1 MSYLRLIPLLLLV
14 GCASTPPAS
23 TEQTRVTVDSYTV
36 LAELAMEREEPEQG
50 AELLFDAAMLSED
63 PGLAERVTRL
73 ADELDLNEMG
83 LEAATRWQTLAPN
96 DDRPAWFFG
105 IFQTRLGQYDAAID
119 SFLELIGQLDEEN
132 HGPALALVMEALLDE
147 PNPGAGTRIMTALAD
162 TYPDLAEGRYALA
175 RLAFRSGDF
184 ELALNSAA
192 EASELA
198 PDWVD
203 AKLLYARTLL
213 VAGRTDDG
221 LSIARSLVEKDPT
234 LELRLQYA
242 ELLLSAGENSEAKE
256 ILNEIIT
263 ESPGLA
269 EATRALA
276 FLALSE
282 EDLDEAERYFE
293 ELRGESAY
301 RNETFYYLGRIAET
315 RGDQLQATR
324 AYARVTEG
332 NHAVEAQLRTARIM
346 FDQTGDPDAALQHL
360 AEFGAASP
368 QFATQMLVA
377 RGQILVQIGR
387 SDAAMDLIDSALEEA
402 PGDEALTFAQVQL
415 YLELADQQSSSNDLD
430 AAERLLSEGLRKHP
444 GNLSIRYAQALL
456 FENQGR
462 MRKAATVLERLVEEE
477 PTNPAVLNAYGYLL
491 TDEFDR
497 HDEAA
502 DYIRRALA
510 MDSDN
515 AAIIDSM
522 GWVLFHLGQYEAALD
537 YLERAARL
545 VTDPEM
551 LAHLI
556 DVHWKLGNRE
566 IARQLLDSSLA
577 EFPDSRHL
585 IEVEQRIKQ

>member
-1 MSYLRLIPLLLLV
+1 
-14 GCASTPPAS
+14 
-23 TEQTRVTVDSYTV
+23 
-36 LAELAMEREEPEQG
+36 
-50 AELLFDAAMLSED
+50 
-63 PGLAERVTRL
+63 
-73 ADELDLNEMG
+73 
-83 LEAATRWQTLAPN
+83 
-96 DDRPAWFFG
+96 
-105 IFQTRLGQYDAAID
+105 
-119 SFLELIGQLDEEN
+119 
-132 HGPALALVMEALLDE
+132 
-147 PNPGAGTRIMTALAD
+147 
-162 TYPDLAEGRYALA
+162 
-175 RLAFRSGDF
+175 
-184 ELALNSAA
+184 
-192 EASELA
+192 
-198 PDWVD
+198 
-203 AKLLYARTLL
+203 
-213 VAGRTDDG
+213 
-221 LSIARSLVEKDPT
+221 
-234 LELRLQYA
+234 
-242 ELLLSAGENSEAKE
+242 
-256 ILNEIIT
+256 
-263 ESPGLA
+263 
-269 EATRALA
+269 
-276 FLALSE
+276 
-282 EDLDEAERYFE
+282 
-293 ELRGESAY
+293 
-301 RNETFYYLGRIAET
+301 
-315 RGDQLQATR
+315 
-324 AYARVTEG
+324 VTEG